1 MKTEN
6 TERKITSM
14 ILFSVIIP
22 VYNTEKYLERCIDSV
37 ISQTYGNYEIILVDD
52 GSTDTSPIICDDYR
66 EKGSR
71 IRVIHKSNGGLS
83 NARKPGS
90 KQRKATGYSFSIRM
104 TISRGILSSVF
115 CHIPI
120 QKQISSWA
128 TPLSR
133 TATSI

>member
-1 MKTEN
+1 
-6 TERKITSM
+6 M

-22 VYNTEKYLERCIDSV
+22 VYNTEKYLERCMDFV

-52 GSTDTSPIICDDYR
+52 GSTDTSPKICDDYR
-66 EKGSR
+66 ERDSR

-90 KQRKATGYSFSIRM
+90 KQRKATGSSFLIRM
-104 TISRGILSSVF
+104 TISRGMLSSVS

-120 QKQISSWA
+120 QKQIFSWA
-128 TPLSR
+128 TPSSR
-133 TATSI
+133 TATST

>member
-1 MKTEN
+1 METEN

-52 GSTDTSPIICDDYR
+52 GSTDTSPEICDDYR

-83 NARKPGS
+83 DARNTALETAKGDWIL
-90 KQRKATGYSFSIRM
+90 FSRF
-104 TISRGILSSVF
+104 G
-115 CHIPI
+115 
-120 QKQISSWA
+120 
-128 TPLSR
+128 
-133 TATSI
+133 